1 MSKAAEYRALE
12 RQIAEQLAALETL
25 KGSAALQHELEFE
38 DKLRKLLGEYG
49 YSLRNVIAILDPR
62 AGKASGATGLT
73 ASGKPDGR
81 KGQRAPRA
89 LKRYQNPHTGEVVET
104 KGGNHKTLNAW
115 KAEYGHDAVASWVQA

>member
-25 KGSAALQHELEFE
+25 KGSAALQQELEFE
-38 DKLRKLLGEYG
+38 DKLRALLGEYG
-49 YSLRNVIAILDPR
+49 YSLRNVIAILDPS

-89 LKRYQNPHTGEVVET
+89 LKRYVNPHTNEFVET
-104 KGGNHKTLNAW
+104 KGGNHSVLKSW
-115 KAEYGHDAVASWVQA
+115 KAEHGAAEVESWLQA

>member
-12 RQIAEQLAALETL
+12 RQIAEQLQALETL
-25 KGSAALQHELEFE
+25 KGSAALQQELEFE
-38 DKLRKLLGEYG
+38 DKLRKLLAEYG
-49 YSLRNVIAILDPR
+49 MSLRNVIALLDPN
-62 AGKASGATGLT
+62 ASKAPGLT

-89 LKRYQNPHTGEVVET
+89 LKRYLNPHTNEFVET

-115 KAEYGHDAVASWVQA
+115 KAKHGHDAVASWVQA

>member
-12 RQIAEQLAALETL
+12 RQIAEQLAALENL
-25 KGSAALQHELEFE
+25 KGSAALQQELEFE
-38 DKLRKLLGEYG
+38 DKLRKLLAEYG
-49 YSLRNVIAILDPR
+49 YSLRNVIAILDPQP
-62 AGKASGATGLT
+62 GKASGATGLT

-89 LKRYQNPHTGEVVET
+89 LKRYLNPHTQEFIET

-115 KAEYGHDAVASWVQA
+115 KSEHGAEAVKSWIQ

>member
-12 RQIAEQLAALETL
+12 RQIAEQLQALEAL
-25 KGSAALQHELEFE
+25 KGSSALQSELEFE
-38 DKLRKLLGEYG
+38 DKLRKLLAEYG
-49 YSLRNVIAILDPR
+49 YSLRNVIALLDPQ
-62 AGKASGATGLT
+62 ASKAPRLT

-89 LKRYQNPHTGEVVET
+89 LKRYLNPHTQEVVET

-115 KAEYGHDAVASWVQA
+115 KAEHGAQAVNSWLQA